1 MSSTTV
7 CCTAHH
13 HAVLPS
19 PARVRPWLRRV
30 WSIAPHILKG
40 ATWRFPVQAAPEELD
55 LYSLAYLSD
64 TTLRDI
70 GAPDGLRAYAAQ
82 RREQAELLRRIETD
96 RGAVGVAR
104 W

>member
-7 CCTAHH
+7 CCTPPAT
-13 HAVLPS
+13 LPS
-19 PARVRPWLRRV
+19 AGRVRPWLRHALGTVERM
-30 WSIAPHILKG
+30 LKS
-40 ATWRFPVQAAPEELD
+40 AAWRFPLQAAPEELD

-64 TTLRDI
+64 TTLQDI

-96 RGAVGVAR
+96 RGAVAVSR